1 MEMFYKIALLFALV
15 FLIICL
21 IFIGIIMQY
30 QNAGKK
36 FPLRPTVCPD
46 RWTTQD
52 NGVTCNVDVAGY
64 NKGKSGTPSS
74 LVLSTVPNTCDKKKW
89 TTITG
94 VRWDGVSNYTGCA

>member
-1 MEMFYKIALLFALV
+1 MERFYQIGILFALI

-21 IFIGIIMQY
+21 IFIGILMQY

-36 FPLRPTVCPD
+36 FPFRPNVCPD
-46 RWTTQD
+46 TWTSID
-52 NGVTCNVDVAGY
+52 GKTCN
-64 NKGKSGTPSS
+64 KGISGKNTGNVGTASS
-74 LVLSTVPNTCDKKKW
+74 LVLSSVPNICEKKQW

>member
-46 RWTTQD
+46 RWTTPD
-52 NGVTCNVDVAGY
+52 NGVTCKLGIDGY
-64 NKGKSGTPSS
+64 NKGKGSVNSLITSS
-74 LVLSTVPNTCDKKKW
+74 VPNTCDKKKW